1 MTLINTK
8 QRLFS
13 CIQEEE
19 KEEELPE
26 TRIEV
31 EIPRVVADLGE
42 SLFFAKLPNFLS
54 VETRPFDASTYE
66 DEIDEDEVMDEEGRA
81 RLKLKVENT
90 VR

>member
-1 MTLINTK
+1 MI
-8 QRLFS
+8 
-13 CIQEEE
+13 
-19 KEEELPE
+19 PE

-42 SLFFAKLPNFLS
+42 RLSFAKLPNFLS
-54 VETRPFDASTYE
+54 VETRPFDSSTYE

-90 VR
+90 IRYSNI